1 MSVGPEFYES
11 EPGLPEHQIMSKKS
25 FRPSLPTIPSSY
37 YGNAEH
43 GGIKE
48 KLGDL
53 LGHESNA
60 LPMYKDKPNPPGKKA
75 ANGNKIGAAAVLVLF
90 MFWALGIIPMPSSTS
105 TPTWPSQ
112 KSPWA
117 ARKEAVRQAFITS
130 WDYYAEHAW
139 GMDEFHP
146 VSQTSKNLGC
156 RKSSASCPPTGWI
169 IVDGLDTAMIMNLT
183 SRVTKARE
191 WIKTSLDFSVA
202 DSEMSTFET
211 TIRVLGGLL
220 SAHYLSVSFPD
231 LAPQKDDDLGAKG
244 EDLYIEKATDLA
256 DRLLGAFDTPTGI
269 PLSSCVL
276 NASAGVGS
284 HGDGGAAS
292 TAEATTLQLE
302 MKYVSKLTGEPLYW
316 ERAEMVMSAVDAHRP
331 EGGLVPIFISPS
343 SGEFRGQNIR
353 LGSRGDS
360 YYEYLIKQY
369 LQTGS
374 RENVYLEMWE
384 ESLTGIKEHLITWSA
399 NNNLTIVAE
408 RQAGLKEPMTGKMD
422 HLVCFLPGTIA
433 LGVTGG
439 KTVKEAKLTMGDAWG
454 KKQENDLI
462 LAEELMKT
470 CWGMYFVTP
479 TGLAPEITYFNLTN
493 PAQAWNSDDPDWEMP
508 RSGPL
513 DHHADADWRMDYDIH
528 SQDVH
533 NLQRPETLESLFY
546 MWRIT
551 ENPIYREWGWKIF
564 QSFMKHTA
572 IYDETA
578 KVVGY
583 SSIAN
588 INSVVSPGS
597 NNKPLMA
604 GSNVARD
611 NMEGFWLSETL
622 KYLYLLFEDEVSE
635 WNDLEKV
642 VLNTEAHIFPR
653 FDIGTEGKVWKTG
666 WSRKE
671 RKHAHGG

>member
-1 MSVGPEFYES
+1 
-11 EPGLPEHQIMSKKS
+11 MSKKP
-25 FRPSLPTIPSSY
+25 FRPSLPTIQSSY
-37 YGNAEH
+37 YHNAPQH

-53 LGHESNA
+53 LGHESNT

-75 ANGNKIGAAAVLVLF
+75 MNGNKIGAAIMLVMF
-90 MFWALGIIPMPSSTS
+90 MLWILGIIRVPDSFKPEVHSESRR
-105 TPTWPSQ
+105 
-112 KSPWA
+112 WA
-117 ARKEAVRQAFITS
+117 ARKDAVRQAFVTS

-156 RKSSASCPPTGWI
+156 QKMSDSCPPTGWI

-183 SRVTKARE
+183 SRVAKARE
-191 WIKTSLDFSVA
+191 WIKTSLDFSKA
-202 DSEMSTFET
+202 DSELSTFET

-231 LAPQKDDDLGAKG
+231 LAPQQDDDLGAKG

-269 PLSSCVL
+269 PLSSCIL
-276 NASAGVGS
+276 NSSSGVGS

-316 ERAEMVMSAVDAHRP
+316 DRAELVMSAVDAHRA
-331 EGGLVPIFISPS
+331 EGGLVPIFISPQ

-374 RENVYLEMWE
+374 REDIYLDMWE
-384 ESLTGIKEHLITWSA
+384 ESLKGMKEHLITWSA
-399 NNNLTIVAE
+399 NNNFTIVAE
-408 RQAGLKEPMTGKMD
+408 RQQGLKDPITAKMD

-433 LGVTGG
+433 LGITGG
-439 KTVKEAKLTMGDAWG
+439 KTVKEAKLAMGDAWG
-454 KKQENDLI
+454 KKQEDDLI

-470 CWGMYFVTP
+470 CWGMYLVTP
-479 TGLAPEITYFNLTN
+479 TGLAPEISYFNLTN
-493 PAQAWNSDDPDWEMP
+493 PAQAWNFDDPDWQMP

-513 DHHADADWRMDYDIH
+513 RYQANADWRMDYEIH
-528 SQDVH
+528 AQDVH
-533 NLQRPETLESLFY
+533 NLQRPETIESLFY

-551 ENPIYREWGWKIF
+551 EEPIYREWGWRIF

-572 IYDETA
+572 IYDTA
-578 KVVGY
+578 GEVVGY
-583 SSIAN
+583 SSIAS

-597 NNKPLMA
+597 NNKPLVVGA
-604 GSNVARD
+604 NVVRD

-622 KYLYLLFEDEVSE
+622 KYLYLLFEDEVSD
-635 WNDLEKV
+635 WNNLEKIV
-642 VLNTEAHIFPR
+642 FNTEAHILPR

-666 WSRKE
+666 WTRKE
-671 RKHAHGG
+671 KKHGHGGGAFFA